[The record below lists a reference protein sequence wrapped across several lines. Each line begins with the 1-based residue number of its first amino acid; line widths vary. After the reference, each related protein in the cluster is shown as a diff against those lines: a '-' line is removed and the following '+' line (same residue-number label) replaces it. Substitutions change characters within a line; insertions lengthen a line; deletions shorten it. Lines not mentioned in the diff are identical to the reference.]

1 MCVANMQLRNS
12 LLQVII
18 TEWKWIGMKI
28 KKVKTSILILG
39 ILAEFIF
46 AIIMGLTA
54 GARGLG
60 SLYPV
65 LNLTARPFV
74 CPNSQM
80 TYTQHVSQIG
90 SDTYWTGRWFCVDEQ
105 SGGQTELESD
115 KVFLYASPLYV
126 IVFFALILI
135 ITYVYWNS
143 SIGPAKNDGL
153 HLW

>member
-1 MCVANMQLRNS
+1 
-12 LLQVII
+12 
-18 TEWKWIGMKI
+18 MKI
-28 KKVKTSILILG
+28 RKVKTSTLILG
-39 ILAEFIF
+39 IIAEFIF
-46 AIIMGLTA
+46 SAFMGLTA

-65 LNLTARPFV
+65 LNLGAQPFA

-80 TYTQHVSQIG
+80 SYTQNVSQLG

-105 SGGQTELESD
+105 SGMRTELEPD
-115 KVFLYASPLYV
+115 TVFLYASPLYI
-126 IVFFALILI
+126 IVFFAVLLI